1 MAVLSICV
9 RKLAIQLMPRQWNVQ
24 IVVSDD
30 EDQYDTDDITAM
42 LEYSGEV
49 DIEVLNI
56 SEVKL
61 PSTNPN
67 G

>member
-1 MAVLSICV
+1 
-9 RKLAIQLMPRQWNVQ
+9 MPRQWNVQ

-30 EDQYDTDDITAM
+30 EDQYDTDDITSL

-56 SEVKL
+56 QEVKG
-61 PSTNPN
+61 TRHE
-67 G
+67 